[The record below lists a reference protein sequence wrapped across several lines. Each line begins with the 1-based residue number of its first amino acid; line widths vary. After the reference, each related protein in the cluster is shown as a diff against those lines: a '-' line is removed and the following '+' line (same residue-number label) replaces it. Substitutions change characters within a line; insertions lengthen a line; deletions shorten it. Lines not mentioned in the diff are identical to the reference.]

1 MGDDNFFNYKM
12 FYSIFDPTKV
22 WSPEYQTRKG
32 EHIFDTNITTWL
44 WKEDIFMP
52 RVREAYD
59 CLPKKYLNRSRERYG
74 CDECVISITM
84 DWGYVPLRLVDDFL
98 YMIYSLRRVF
108 IEIALP
114 TTLFLI
120 PERKSDVR
128 YLGEKYYV
136 ALWGKERDVSDIL
149 VPLTTINPNLV
160 LFHPLKLYRKPSLAR
175 RVMRWWQ
182 QWKEKNKDR
191 KSKWR
196 ICKHSGV

>member
-1 MGDDNFFNYKM
+1 M
-12 FYSIFDPTKV
+12 
-22 WSPEYQTRKG
+22 Q
-32 EHIFDTNITTWL
+32 
-44 WKEDIFMP
+44 
-52 RVREAYD
+52 
-59 CLPKKYLNRSRERYG
+59 
-74 CDECVISITM
+74 
-84 DWGYVPLRLVDDFL
+84 LRLVDDFL

-120 PERKSDVR
+120 PERKSDLR